1 MYFVDFLLNPTID
14 RGALYSIKKCGYSLA
29 SLNDLHEIA
38 GVGGD
43 PTMPLNNPRMAGCA
57 EILVREQARR

>member
-1 MYFVDFLLNPTID
+1 VYFVDFLLNPTID
-14 RGALYSIKKCGYSLA
+14 RGALHSIKKCRYSLA
-29 SLNDLHEIA
+29 FLNDLYEIA

-43 PTMPLNNPRMAGCA
+43 PTMPLNNPRMGGCA